1 MNLALAD
8 VLSNLHAFLAIAT
21 NHAGDDLYR
30 FETSVA
36 PKSGSFYMRQVRR
49 ISPSS
54 KSWAFSHAPP
64 YLLRS
69 PHISRARSFVQVT
82 SSVNFRTGGDVNDFL
97 HGWLNYQIEH
107 HVWPQLSM
115 LSYQKGAP
123 ELKAICAKHG
133 VPYVQQSVFKRLKKT
148 ADIMVGATSMRRFR
162 REWEFKGD
170 EFKWK

>member
-1 MNLALAD
+1 MGALPRATICPNLPTSRALA
-8 VLSNLHAFLAIAT
+8 
-21 NHAGDDLYR
+21 Y
-30 FETSVA
+30 
-36 PKSGSFYMRQVRR
+36 
-49 ISPSS
+49 
-54 KSWAFSHAPP
+54 
-64 YLLRS
+64 
-69 PHISRARSFVQVT
+69 FVQVT

-148 ADIMVGATSMRRFR
+148 ADIMVGAASMRRFR